1 MAATPSMMIELGTPC
16 PPFALSDP
24 AGRVWTNEDFAD
36 EPVLVVMVI
45 CNHCPFVKLIRDELA
60 AIGRDYMP
68 HGVGFIA
75 VNAND
80 IERYPDDAPDKM
92 ALEADAAGY
101 AFPYVYD
108 ADQSFVR
115 ELGAACT
122 PDFFV
127 FDASRALVYRGQLDD
142 ARPGSTI
149 PVTGS
154 DLRAALDALLAGE
167 PVSANQQPSIGCNIK
182 WKPGNE
188 PDQPI

>member
-1 MAATPSMMIELGTPC
+1 MAATPSTMVALGTPC
-16 PPFALSDP
+16 PPFALPDP

-36 EPVLVVMVI
+36 RQALVVMVI
-45 CNHCPFVKLIRDELA
+45 CNHCPFVRLVRSELA
-60 AIGRDYMP
+60 LIGRDYQP
-68 HGVGFIA
+68 KGVGFLA

-80 IERYPDDAPDKM
+80 IEHYPDDAPDKM
-92 ALEADAAGY
+92 AEEAQVAGY
-101 AFPYVYD
+101 SFPYVYD

-115 ELGAACT
+115 KLSAACT

-127 FDASRALVYRGQLDD
+127 FDASRSLAYRGQLDD

-149 PVTGS
+149 PVTGA
-154 DLRAALDALLAGE
+154 DLRAAMDALLAGD

-188 PDQPI
+188 PA